1 MFAAIYAANL
11 HLEVTPTSKL
21 EVFLFNICSFAS
33 ESYGGVK
40 CVTSQAAQ
48 ALALR

>member
-21 EVFLFNICSFAS
+21 EVFYST
-33 ESYGGVK
+33 Y
-40 CVTSQAAQ
+40 AA
-48 ALALR
+48 LPLKVMEE